1 MILFDLDGTLTD
13 SGPGITRCVQY
24 ALASFGIEEPDL
36 EKLNCYVGPP
46 LLESFMNFAGLG
58 CEEAQQ
64 AITKYRERYEAEGIF
79 ENEVYGGIPE
89 VLAYLKE
96 QGKILAVASSKPEK
110 YVEQILEHFEIRKYF
125 TVVTGS
131 EMNETRTDKGEVIA
145 ETLRRLGAEDSRS
158 DVVMVGDRS
167 YDVIGARENGLLCVG
182 VSYGYGGREELE
194 AAGAAKVCDTPE
206 ELKLL
211 AEDPKE
217 EKKRRDRIK
226 KNEAGAY
233 PVADKRRKWN
243 RNLCAEREKS
253 REYKRKKDSENRAKN
268 GGNRNS
274 YPAEAMASFKTASDV
289 RTVSDRSNR
298 TSGADPDDVYDR
310 RLSGRAYAR
319 DIRSCISNRQ
329 SGGDPGSLETVQK
342 R

>member
-1 MILFDLDGTLTD
+1 MSDMILFDLDGTLTD

-79 ENEVYGGIPE
+79 ENEVYEGIPE

-96 QGKILAVASSKPEK
+96 KGKILAVASSKPEK

-182 VSYGYGGREELE
+182 VSYGYGGRE
-194 AAGAAKVCDTPE
+194 D
-206 ELKLL
+206 
-211 AEDPKE
+211 
-217 EKKRRDRIK
+217 
-226 KNEAGAY
+226 
-233 PVADKRRKWN
+233 
-243 RNLCAEREKS
+243 RNL
-253 REYKRKKDSENRAKN
+253 
-268 GGNRNS
+268 
-274 YPAEAMASFKTASDV
+274 
-289 RTVSDRSNR
+289 
-298 TSGADPDDVYDR
+298 
-310 RLSGRAYAR
+310 
-319 DIRSCISNRQ
+319 
-329 SGGDPGSLETVQK
+329 
-342 R
+342 

>member
-1 MILFDLDGTLTD
+1 MSYDKKSKRGNKSMSDMILFDLDGTLTD

-96 QGKILAVASSKPEK
+96 KGKILAVASSKPEK

-182 VSYGYGGREELE
+182 VSYGYGGSEITEEN
-194 AAGAAKVCDTPE
+194 TRPHQ
-206 ELKLL
+206 
-211 AEDPKE
+211 
-217 EKKRRDRIK
+217 

>member
-79 ENEVYGGIPE
+79 ENEVYEGIPE

-96 QGKILAVASSKPEK
+96 KGKILAVASSKPEK
-110 YVEQILEHFEIRKYF
+110 YVEQILEHF
-125 TVVTGS
+125 
-131 EMNETRTDKGEVIA
+131 ETRTDKGEVIA

-226 KNEAGAY
+226 KMK
-233 PVADKRRKWN
+233 P
-243 RNLCAEREKS
+243 ERIPWLTRGES
-253 REYKRKKDSENRAKN
+253 GTGKRKKQR
-268 GGNRNS
+268 
-274 YPAEAMASFKTASDV
+274 
-289 RTVSDRSNR
+289 
-298 TSGADPDDVYDR
+298 
-310 RLSGRAYAR
+310 
-319 DIRSCISNRQ
+319 I
-329 SGGDPGSLETVQK
+329 
-342 R
+342 

>member
-79 ENEVYGGIPE
+79 ENEVYEGIPE

-96 QGKILAVASSKPEK
+96 KGKILAVASSKPEK

-167 YDVIGARENGLLCVG
+167 YDVIE
-182 VSYGYGGREELE
+182 
-194 AAGAAKVCDTPE
+194 
-206 ELKLL
+206 
-211 AEDPKE
+211 
-217 EKKRRDRIK
+217 I
-226 KNEAGAY
+226 
-233 PVADKRRKWN
+233 
-243 RNLCAEREKS
+243 
-253 REYKRKKDSENRAKN
+253 
-268 GGNRNS
+268 
-274 YPAEAMASFKTASDV
+274 
-289 RTVSDRSNR
+289 
-298 TSGADPDDVYDR
+298 
-310 RLSGRAYAR
+310 GRA
-319 DIRSCISNRQ
+319 SCR
-329 SGGDPGSLETVQK
+329 ERV
-342 R
+342 